1 MAIPFS
7 LATGLQRGMQVD
19 IRTGTEC
26 LCLIHLVASPTRPC
40 EGWVSQGPQS
50 FITMCLPHLRSWV
63 KFVSTLTKGTR
74 IELCS
79 LMIGKVTI
87 TQSVVLRS
95 SGHTVEMFMNV
106 WWEGQVWPNCGSD
119 NKRIIRL
126 NVSTHINYT
135 GGLIHGLIFPECTW
149 EEWAPLLFHYYF

>member
-1 MAIPFS
+1 MHPKC
-7 LATGLQRGMQVD
+7 TGLVLLNSAG
-19 IRTGTEC
+19 TGC
-26 LCLIHLVASPTRPC
+26 LCLIHLVASPTGMSRPMC
-40 EGWVSQGPQS
+40 EGWISE
-50 FITMCLPHLRSWV
+50 V
-63 KFVSTLTKGTR
+63 KFVSTHTKGTT

-106 WWEGQVWPNCGSD
+106 WWEGQVWLNSGSD
-119 NKRIIRL
+119 NQRIICL
-126 NVSTHINYT
+126 NVSTQFNYT

-149 EEWAPLLFHYYF
+149 VEWAPLGVQLLLPAWHMAIAVIVECSSSW